1 MKEVLHEIYQDGTL
15 HKVVKD
21 SADPAKNKFLAFSN
35 KTAIGYA
42 YSFDDVLDNE
52 GLREIYNNIDD
63 DDDGII
69 SNFIMTRFDLPIG
82 SDGNAQLQYIEIHIS
97 KYFKDV
103 VRK

>member
-1 MKEVLHEIYQDGTL
+1 M
-15 HKVVKD
+15 VKD

-35 KTAIGYA
+35 KTAIGYT
-42 YSFDDVLDNE
+42 YSFDGVLESE

-63 DDDGII
+63 HDNGFI

-82 SDGNAQLQYIEIHIS
+82 SDGNAQLQYIEIHIN

-103 VRK
+103 VRKWLNFLLFLFY